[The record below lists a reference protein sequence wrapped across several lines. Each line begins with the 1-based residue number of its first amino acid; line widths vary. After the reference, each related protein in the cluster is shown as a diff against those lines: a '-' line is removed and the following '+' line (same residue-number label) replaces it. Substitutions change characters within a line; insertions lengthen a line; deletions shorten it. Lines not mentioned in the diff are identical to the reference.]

1 MPQVP
6 STSQEASSGPPPG
19 SSQNCTGPLLD
30 QSLEE
35 ASQNSPGIKYHFF
48 AYFVP
53 GLDPL
58 LQMTKA
64 CGWEEADDYLNIQIF
79 LFPM

>member
-19 SSQNCTGPLLD
+19 SSQSCTGPLLV

-48 AYFVP
+48 LPTLSQDLIHYY
-53 GLDPL
+53 
-58 LQMTKA
+58 K
-64 CGWEEADDYLNIQIF
+64 
-79 LFPM
+79 